1 MKGEERLIF
10 CETEQERGRAIH
22 MLNPIEKVLLTLS
35 TIVLGNRYMRNLFVL
50 YALGLHFVVLSTLY
64 SSITTAETMNSVAI
78 PPIRL

>member
-1 MKGEERLIF
+1 
-10 CETEQERGRAIH
+10 